1 MDQQD
6 DGTKDGRL
14 KLLDNPLDS
23 LRTGM
28 TLDLRV
34 KIAMDL
40 LAHSPM
46 YHGAFPP
53 KDPEQVGPLV
63 VSYGRPP
70 SALAQHAL
78 DVADALV
85 SISQERGLFERLDSP
100 EGMERLKGHVRRQT
114 EFQAEAQREAGRQQ
128 ADSLSLARAVQGAL
142 RKN

>member
-46 YHGAFPP
+46 FLREGWSHGTDASKGHAHAIAVF
-53 KDPEQVGPLV
+53 
-63 VSYGRPP
+63 
-70 SALAQHAL
+70 AL

-85 SISQERGLFERLDSP
+85 SIAQERGLFEPLDSP

-114 EFQAEAQREAGRQQ
+114 EFQAEAAREAGRQQ
-128 ADSLSLARAVQGAL
+128 ADSLSLARAVSGAL